1 MEPRRVVP
9 SVVVGLVMAVFATS
23 AWWLFRPQGGGPDRR
38 GRAPLLGSSAERAET
53 PSTRVGP
60 FVRDETT
67 VAVDSGVSVF
77 AHSNTAG
84 PGSASGETYV
94 AVSPSGPGAG
104 PPDNGACPSTGDG
117 LGAVPVG
124 DSGAP

>member
-1 MEPRRVVP
+1 MEPRRVLP
-9 SVVVGLVMAVFATS
+9 SVVVGLVMVVFATS

-38 GRAPLLGSSAERAET
+38 GRGPLLGASSERAET

-77 AHSNTAG
+77 VHSNTSG
-84 PGSASGETYV
+84 PGNAPDSASGG
-94 AVSPSGPGAG
+94 ASSLDPQAG
-104 PPDNGACPSTGDG
+104 PPDDGACPTSTEG
-117 LGAVPVG
+117 LGALPSG